1 MGTHELKG
9 DRGYQEDRVIALTL
23 RGGERFI
30 GCYDGH
36 CGELC
41 AQYCKDHLH
50 ETLQAQPT
58 FGDDATVGEA
68 FRQTFQLVNTNFI
81 AGDAESADPEHGG
94 SGTTAVV
101 VVQRGASLHYA
112 HVGDSR
118 AVRPPRTLSAPSAPP
133 TPSAPSTPHAPHAA
147 PHTLCRCSSRGGR
160 RSHPSL
166 VRRPRRSPSTTSPK
180 TMRSRSVSPLRAASA
195 AWSDVPASAAA
206 QCRAPPAPRP
216 PPPSASS
223 GRLQAAQH
231 SQGEGPPR
239 HSGLPPRACACR
251 AVRLCACR
259 QGLFRPRDR
268 TRPEELPRMRALH
281 RRRPLQGEHAARRA
295 PPLRPRARHTRRGVT
310 RARAGRPLRRARERR
325 GEPPTLQPRL
335 QPLRWAPQ
343 PHALQAAPPP
353 RAAGCTPTRC
363 MLQPHAL
370 QPAPPLA
377 LARCGMC
384 SPSRRRARS

>member
-118 AVRPPRTLSAPSAPP
+118 AVRPPPLRALRPYNLRTPYTLRTLHTTC
-133 TPSAPSTPHAPHAA
+133 TPCRAPHPVQVLFSGGAA
-147 PHTLCRCSSRGGR
+147 QPPFAGATATALTIDHKPEDDAEQKRITAAGGK
-160 RSHPSL
+160 RSM
-166 VRRPRRSPSTTSPK
+166 VRRPRLGSGTVQSPPPCPPSPSST
-180 TMRSRSVSPLRAASA
+180 RPLRAAPGGAALPRGGAAAPLGLAATSLRLQSRTPLRVQARSPSA
-195 AWSDVPASAAA
+195 A
-206 QCRAPPAPRP
+206 
-216 PPPSASS
+216 
-223 GRLQAAQH
+223 
-231 SQGEGPPR
+231 
-239 HSGLPPRACACR
+239 
-251 AVRLCACR
+251 
-259 QGLFRPRDR
+259 
-268 TRPEELPRMRALH
+268 
-281 RRRPLQGEHAARRA
+281 
-295 PPLRPRARHTRRGVT
+295 
-310 RARAGRPLRRARERR
+310 
-325 GEPPTLQPRL
+325 
-335 QPLRWAPQ
+335 
-343 PHALQAAPPP
+343 
-353 RAAGCTPTRC
+353 
-363 MLQPHAL
+363 
-370 QPAPPLA
+370 
-377 LARCGMC
+377 
-384 SPSRRRARS
+384 

>member
-118 AVRPPRTLSAPSAPP
+118 AVRPPPLRALRPYNLRTPYTLRTLHTTC
-133 TPSAPSTPHAPHAA
+133 TPCRAPHAVQVLFSGGGGA
-147 PHTLCRCSSRGGR
+147 ATLRWCDGHGAHHRPQARRRCGAEAYHRCGRQAQHGQTSRLGSGTVQ
-160 RSHPSL
+160 SHP
-166 VRRPRRSPSTTSPK
+166 PCPPPPSST
-180 TMRSRSVSPLRAASA
+180 RPLRAAPGGAALPRGGAAAPLGLAATSLRLQSRTPLRVQARSPSA
-195 AWSDVPASAAA
+195 A
-206 QCRAPPAPRP
+206 
-216 PPPSASS
+216 
-223 GRLQAAQH
+223 
-231 SQGEGPPR
+231 
-239 HSGLPPRACACR
+239 
-251 AVRLCACR
+251 
-259 QGLFRPRDR
+259 
-268 TRPEELPRMRALH
+268 
-281 RRRPLQGEHAARRA
+281 
-295 PPLRPRARHTRRGVT
+295 
-310 RARAGRPLRRARERR
+310 
-325 GEPPTLQPRL
+325 
-335 QPLRWAPQ
+335 
-343 PHALQAAPPP
+343 
-353 RAAGCTPTRC
+353 
-363 MLQPHAL
+363 
-370 QPAPPLA
+370 
-377 LARCGMC
+377 
-384 SPSRRRARS
+384 

>member
-118 AVRPPRTLSAPSAPP
+118 AVRPPAPS
-133 TPSAPSTPHAPHAA
+133 
-147 PHTLCRCSSRGGR
+147 
-160 RSHPSL
+160 
-166 VRRPRRSPSTTSPK
+166 
-180 TMRSRSVSPLRAASA
+180 
-195 AWSDVPASAAA
+195 
-206 QCRAPPAPRP
+206 PRP
-216 PPPSASS
+216 PHPLHPP
-223 GRLQAAQH
+223 H
-231 SQGEGPPR
+231 PP
-239 HSGLPPRACACR
+239 HHMHPMPR
-251 AVRLCACR
+251 
-259 QGLFRPRDR
+259 
-268 TRPEELPRMRALH
+268 
-281 RRRPLQGEHAARRA
+281 
-295 PPLRPRARHTRRGVT
+295 
-310 RARAGRPLRRARERR
+310 
-325 GEPPTLQPRL
+325 
-335 QPLRWAPQ
+335 
-343 PHALQAAPPP
+343 
-353 RAAGCTPTRC
+353 PTRC
-363 MLQPHAL
+363 AGAL
-370 QPAPPLA
+370 LGGGGAATLRWCDGHGAHHRPQARR
-377 LARCGMC
+377 RCGAEAYHRC
-384 SPSRRRARS
+384 GRQA